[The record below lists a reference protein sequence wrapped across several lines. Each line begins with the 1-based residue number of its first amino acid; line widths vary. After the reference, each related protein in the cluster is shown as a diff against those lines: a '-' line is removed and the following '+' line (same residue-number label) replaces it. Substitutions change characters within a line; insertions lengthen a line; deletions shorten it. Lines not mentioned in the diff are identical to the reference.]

1 MGFIAT
7 IKIKIKKFII
17 QVVGIII
24 KHLPFLYYSKITKLP
39 LYNWFEVK
47 KGNINYLFR
56 FNIFNFIP
64 TFFFTLVMDLFYQF
78 DSLDLGLLRKKSD
91 YMFLKSYAI
100 RTKDKNLMFRA
111 DSLQKEIEDIEKR
124 GTDISLNEFI
134 DFIELSFNCAGTID
148 PFKISTS
155 RAFSLFNK
163 AVKKQEINTSKNVHN
178 IK

>member
-1 MGFIAT
+1 
-7 IKIKIKKFII
+7 
-17 QVVGIII
+17 
-24 KHLPFLYYSKITKLP
+24 
-39 LYNWFEVK
+39 
-47 KGNINYLFR
+47 
-56 FNIFNFIP
+56 
-64 TFFFTLVMDLFYQF
+64 MDLFYQF